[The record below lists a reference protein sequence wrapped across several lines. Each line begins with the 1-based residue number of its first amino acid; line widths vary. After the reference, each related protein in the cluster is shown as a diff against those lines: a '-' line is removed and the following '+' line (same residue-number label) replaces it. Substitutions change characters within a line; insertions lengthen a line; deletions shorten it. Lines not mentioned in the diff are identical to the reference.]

1 MQFNKYLSTMFL
13 TGETQNIHES
23 QEMSKSLFSKKV
35 KLIRDEHD
43 CLHEEIETLLII
55 SN

>member
-1 MQFNKYLSTMFL
+1 MQFDKYLSTMFFI
-13 TGETQNIHES
+13 GKTQNIHES
-23 QEMSKSLFSKKV
+23 QEMPKSLFSKKV
-35 KLIRDEHD
+35 KLRDEHD